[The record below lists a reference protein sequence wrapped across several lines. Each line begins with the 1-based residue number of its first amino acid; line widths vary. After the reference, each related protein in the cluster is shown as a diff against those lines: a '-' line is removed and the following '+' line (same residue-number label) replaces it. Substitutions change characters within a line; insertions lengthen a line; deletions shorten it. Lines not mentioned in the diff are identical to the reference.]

1 MTSMWQRT
9 LLYLG
14 LVDEDGLDDA
24 AGGGAPVAQ
33 PRPAPAPQPTRPQSL
48 PTTPQVSHVQQA
60 GATPAASQPP
70 GGPVGDQRGGRRVEP
85 PPPSRRRPLEPQQET
100 SRAGSDSGVVVRHS
114 DYSGPSSS
122 HAEIIAA
129 HSFSDAKRLA
139 DLVRERVP
147 VVVNLRDTDPDM
159 VRRLVDFSSG
169 LVYALD
175 GTMRKVSDGV
185 ILVSPPRVNISS
197 DEEQRLIDLGL
208 FDES

>member
-1 MTSMWQRT
+1 
-9 LLYLG
+9 
-14 LVDEDGLDDA
+14 
-24 AGGGAPVAQ
+24 
-33 PRPAPAPQPTRPQSL
+33 
-48 PTTPQVSHVQQA
+48 
-60 GATPAASQPP
+60 
-70 GGPVGDQRGGRRVEP
+70 
-85 PPPSRRRPLEPQQET
+85 
-100 SRAGSDSGVVVRHS
+100 VVVRHG

-129 HSFSDAKRLA
+129 HSFADAKRLA

-185 ILVSPPRVNISS
+185 ILVSPPRVALSP
-197 DEEQRLIDLGL
+197 DEERRLVELGL
-208 FDES
+208 FDED